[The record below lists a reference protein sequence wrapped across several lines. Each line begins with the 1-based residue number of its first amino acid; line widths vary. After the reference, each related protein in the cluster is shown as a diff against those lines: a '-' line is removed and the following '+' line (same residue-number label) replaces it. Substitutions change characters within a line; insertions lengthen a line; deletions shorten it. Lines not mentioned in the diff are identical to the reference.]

1 MIRINLLPPEQKTR
15 KTAIRLPKVGNVA
28 LLGAVGGVI
37 ALLLVTFLVQGVRT
51 RSLKSK
57 IAEAKT
63 QAAQL
68 GPQIQQIERLT
79 AERRE
84 LDTHLKVIRELEK
97 DRTFEVTLLDELN
110 KRVPDHLWFTS
121 YARTDS
127 VSVTIDGVTFS
138 NLIVADLMTR
148 LERSVLYDNVDLTI
162 AERGVIEDRDVVRF
176 TLTSKVKSQ

>member
-1 MIRINLLPPEQKTR
+1 MIRINLLPQEQKTR
-15 KTAIRLPKVGNVA
+15 KTAIKLPKIGNVA
-28 LLGAVGGVI
+28 LLGAVAGVI
-37 ALLLVTFLVQGVRT
+37 AILLVTFLVQGVRT

-63 QAAQL
+63 QATQL
-68 GPQIQQIERLT
+68 RPQIEQIERLT
-79 AERRE
+79 SERRE
-84 LDTHLKVIRELEK
+84 LDTHLKVIKELEK
-97 DRTFEVTLLDELN
+97 DRTFEVMLLDELN
-110 KRVPDHLWFTS
+110 KRVPDHLWLTS
-121 YARTDS
+121 YERTDS
-127 VSVTIDGVTFS
+127 ASVALEGVTFS

>member
-1 MIRINLLPPEQKTR
+1 MIRINLLPAEQKTR
-15 KTAIRLPKVGNVA
+15 TRTIKLPKVGNFA
-28 LLGAVGGVI
+28 LLGAVGGVV

-68 GPQIQQIERLT
+68 RPQIEQIERLT
-79 AERRE
+79 AERKE

-97 DRTFEVTLLDELN
+97 DRTFEVMLLDELN
-110 KRVPDHLWFTS
+110 KRVPDHLWLTTYS
-121 YARTDS
+121 RIDS
-127 VSVTIDGVTFS
+127 VGVSIEGVTFS

-162 AERGVIEDRDVVRF
+162 AERGMIEDRDVVRF
-176 TLTSKVKSQ
+176 TLTSKVKP

>member
-1 MIRINLLPPEQKTR
+1 MIRINLLPQEQKTR
-15 KTAIRLPKVGNVA
+15 KTAIKLPKIGNVA
-28 LLGAVGGVI
+28 LLGAVAGVI
-37 ALLLVTFLVQGVRT
+37 AILLVTFLVQGVRT

-63 QAAQL
+63 QATQL
-68 GPQIQQIERLT
+68 RPQIEQIERLT
-79 AERRE
+79 SERRE
-84 LDTHLKVIRELEK
+84 LDTHLKVIKELEK
-97 DRTFEVTLLDELN
+97 DRTFEVMLLDELN
-110 KRVPDHLWFTS
+110 KRVPDHLWLTS
-121 YARTDS
+121 YQRTDS
-127 VSVTIDGVTFS
+127 ASVALEGVTFS

>member
-1 MIRINLLPPEQKTR
+1 MIRINLLPAEQKAR
-15 KTAIRLPKVGNVA
+15 KKSLKLPKVGNVA
-28 LLGAVGGVI
+28 LLGAVGGVV

-68 GPQIQQIERLT
+68 APQIDQIERLT

-84 LDTHLKVIRELEK
+84 VDTHLKVIRELEK
-97 DRTFEVTLLDELN
+97 DRTFEVMLLDELN
-110 KRVPDHLWFTS
+110 KRIPDHLWLTA
-121 YARTDS
+121 YDRTDS
-127 VSVTIDGVTFS
+127 VSVTIEGVTFS
-138 NLIVADLMTR
+138 NLIVADMMTR